1 MRRARF
7 ILFIQTIIIIVLTKR
22 FLIQINEN
30 SILHEKLDRQIIVAR
45 KWIKLGGSYW
55 KIVEY
60 LQDINVY
67 YVAIYGMGFL
77 GEQLYQA
84 LRKTGNIEVV
94 YGLDKNAENLQ
105 CELPM
110 YTLDS
115 FHISPKKPDAIIVSN
130 VYSCGSIVKSLRKR
144 YVGVKII
151 LLEEILDYI
160 IF

>member
-7 ILFIQTIIIIVLTKR
+7 ILFIQTIIIIVLAKR

-105 CELPM
+105 CEL
-110 YTLDS
+110 
-115 FHISPKKPDAIIVSN
+115 
-130 VYSCGSIVKSLRKR
+130 
-144 YVGVKII
+144 
-151 LLEEILDYI
+151 YI
-160 IF
+160 R